1 MEHISRDTALV
12 LTGFMD
18 DSADGIDEN
27 STYGQ
32 GFKFVCRLKEDSN
45 HIVDRY
51 AIDVVVFSSNSD
63 SWTNTFMDVLI
74 QKNVTCTKLN

>member
-1 MEHISRDTALV
+1 MGHISRDTALV

-32 GFKFVCRLKEDSN
+32 GFKFVRRLKEDSN
-45 HIVDRY
+45 HTVDRY
-51 AIDVVVFSSNSD
+51 AIDV
-63 SWTNTFMDVLI
+63 
-74 QKNVTCTKLN
+74 